1 MSLSRRHLTGALVT
15 NRPEEFDFDAT
26 LRALGDTAPQA
37 SAEAQAAIE
46 LAAYALLFL
55 HAENRL
61 TAFREYLRDVK
72 SPALLSVRIEREFTD
87 MPQASQWL
95 HAAPPPAHGT
105 LVKVA
110 GRTYAVWRDEDES
123 LLLPSLSP
131 EELEAR
137 KK

>member
-1 MSLSRRHLTGALVT
+1 MT

-26 LRALGDTAPQA
+26 LRALSGLAPHA
-37 SAEAQAAIE
+37 STEAQAALE

-61 TAFREYLRDVK
+61 TAFREYLSDVK
-72 SPALLSVRIEREFTD
+72 SPAILSVRIEREFTD
-87 MPQASQWL
+87 MPQATGWL
-95 HAAPPPAHGT
+95 HASPPPAHGT

-110 GRTYAVWRDEDES
+110 GRTYAVWRDEDGS
-123 LLLPSLSP
+123 LLLLPSLSP